1 MTFICP
7 TTMSNTVKQA
17 LLDQEPSIVIMS
29 SISCTIE
36 EFMLWNHRTYVVNLQ
51 EVNIAR
57 KNRRTRRK
65 NVGEAS
71 KHSDKVSQSFLVNLE
86 VPSVSQNRRD
96 DKYVLRKLNL
106 KCSEENKWS
115 RTALSFILCPDYV
128 NRTLHLSEMKNFQLD
143 CVAVELWGKI
153 FTINNK

>member
-17 LLDQEPSIVIMS
+17 LLDQETSIVITS

-36 EFMLWNHRTYVVNLQ
+36 EFMSWNHRTYVVNLQ

-57 KNRRTRRK
+57 KSRRTRRK
-65 NVGEAS
+65 NLGEAS
-71 KHSDKVSQSFLVNLE
+71 KHSHKVSQSFLVNLE

-96 DKYVLRKLNL
+96 GKYVLRKLKL
-106 KCSEENKWS
+106 VKCSEENEWS

-128 NRTLHLSEMKNFQLD
+128 YRTLHLSEMKNFQLD
-143 CVAVELWGKI
+143 CVEVEL
-153 FTINNK
+153 